1 VSEPYNINK
10 EVTDIK
16 TIIGGLESDSKA
28 HEDIIQVL
36 KKSQTVLA
44 KETVDIIEIIANKTD
59 ANQISTMKA
68 IDDLKK
74 EQKKWWKN
82 LPWPGKLIFI
92 IFGLTYVVGSYFAYV
107 KIVAD

>member
-1 VSEPYNINK
+1 MGEPYDISK
-10 EVTDIK
+10 EITDIR

-28 HEDIIQVL
+28 HEDIIRGL

-59 ANQISTMKA
+59 ANQISTMNA
-68 IDDLKK
+68 LADLKT

-82 LPWPGKLIFI
+82 LPLTVKVIFI
-92 IFGLTYVVGSYFAYV
+92 AFSLIYIVGSYFAY
-107 KIVAD
+107 IRIISN